1 MRREIVVAACT
12 SLLALASTG
21 CISPRGQ
28 EAQTDP
34 SWHEAR
40 TAEAFHEAL
49 DAEDPR
55 EQELWQAEYER
66 RVRSYE
72 SQATAE
78 SSARAARFE
87 VWRQFGAAV
96 QEVGVLILSRP

>member
-40 TAEAFHEAL
+40 IAEAFHEAL

-55 EQELWQAEYER
+55 
-66 RVRSYE
+66 
-72 SQATAE
+72 
-78 SSARAARFE
+78 
-87 VWRQFGAAV
+87 
-96 QEVGVLILSRP
+96 